1 MENKLMIQKTI
12 RAQILPKKPFASTDS
27 MAISGAERTT
37 RSLDINS
44 TSPITSPSGEPR
56 YIIRAGS
63 LDQ

>member
-1 MENKLMIQKTI
+1 MIQKTI

-44 TSPITSPSGEPR
+44 TSPITSPSDIG
-56 YIIRAGS
+56 A
-63 LDQ
+63 